1 MCRTHGVA
9 DAFSPVAMYRYSEFD
24 RAFVHAR
31 AAQYRDQLRRHLE
44 GSLGEDEFKPLR
56 LQNGWYIQR
65 HAPMLRVAVPYG
77 ALAVRQLRALA
88 DIAERFDRGYVH
100 FTTRQNA
107 QFNWIPLER
116 SADVMDVLAEADMH
130 GIQTSG
136 NCVRNINTDA
146 LAGVAPDE
154 IADPRPFCEI
164 LRQWSTLHPEFAFL
178 PRKFKVSIGG
188 SLEDRVA
195 SGWYDIGMHLVRNA
209 DGELG
214 LRVLVGGGMGRT
226 PVIGTVVREFLP
238 WRHMLLYTEAI
249 LRVYNS
255 YGRRDNIWKARI
267 KMLVRAEGQ
276 RFIDAVER
284 EFAAIVERDLGA
296 EAQIVTDAQLDAMA
310 RHFEPPPAPPAD
322 EPQQLADK
330 ARALEQA
337 RRQPAF
343 ERWLQRNVHAHRLA
357 DHRVVTLSLKR
368 AGQAPGNATTQQ
380 MLAAAE
386 LAERFSRGELRV
398 SHEQNLVLAWVR
410 DGDLGL
416 LWEQA
421 REAGLATP
429 NIGLLGDI
437 IACPGGDFCSLA
449 NARSLPVA
457 EDITQ
462 RFQDL
467 DELFDIGDLDLNIS
481 GCINSC
487 GHHHSGGIGIL
498 GVDKDGAEWYQV
510 TVGGGDG
517 SERGGSAAPGRII
530 GASFAADEVADVV
543 EALIDVYRAE
553 RAPGERF
560 IDTARRLGPA
570 PFASAA
576 DAVRRST
583 ARKVTA

>member
-1 MCRTHGVA
+1 
-9 DAFSPVAMYRYSEFD
+9 MYRYSEFD

-77 ALAVRQLRALA
+77 ALAARQLRALA
-88 DIAERFDRGYVH
+88 DIADRHDRGYAH
-100 FTTRQNA
+100 FTTRQNV
-107 QFNWIPLER
+107 QFNWIELAR
-116 SADVMDVLAEADMH
+116 SADVMDALAAVDMH

-136 NCVRNINTDA
+136 NCVRNITTDA

-188 SLEDRVA
+188 AAEDRVA
-195 SGWYDIGMHLVRNA
+195 AGWYDIGMHLVRDA
-209 DGELG
+209 QGELG

-226 PVIGTVVREFLP
+226 PMIGSVVREFLP
-238 WRHMLLYTEAI
+238 YLQMLQYVEAI

-267 KMLVRAEGQ
+267 KILVRAEGQ

-284 EFAAIVERDLGA
+284 EFASIVELDLGA
-296 EAQIVTDAQLDAMA
+296 DALRITESQLEAMA
-310 RHFEPPPAPPAD
+310 QHFAPPAQPAHD
-322 EPQQLADK
+322 SAAQREQ
-330 ARALEQA
+330 REQA
-337 RRQPAF
+337 RTAAHAEPAYR
-343 ERWLQRNVHAHRLA
+343 RWLQRNVQAHRLG

-368 AGQAPGNATTQQ
+368 AGQAPGNATSRQ
-380 MLAAAE
+380 MRQAAE

-398 SHEQNLVLAWVR
+398 SHEQNLVLPWVR
-410 DGDLGL
+410 GDELAL
-416 LWEQA
+416 LWQQA
-421 REAGLATP
+421 REAGMATP

-487 GHHHSGGIGIL
+487 GHHHSGHIGIL
-498 GVDKDGAEWYQV
+498 GVDKDGSEWYQI
-510 TVGGGDG
+510 TLGGGDG
-517 SERGGSAAPGRII
+517 SLRGGSAAPGRII
-530 GASFAADEVADVV
+530 GASFAADEVADAV
-543 EALIDVYRAE
+543 EAIVDVYRAQRRE
-553 RAPGERF
+553 GERF
-560 IDTARRLGPA
+560 IETARRLGPA
-570 PFASAA
+570 PFAEAA

>member
-1 MCRTHGVA
+1 
-9 DAFSPVAMYRYSEFD
+9 MYRYSEFD

-77 ALAVRQLRALA
+77 ALAARQLRALA
-88 DIAERFDRGYVH
+88 DIADRHDRGYAH
-100 FTTRQNA
+100 FTTRQNV
-107 QFNWIPLER
+107 QFNWIELAR
-116 SADVMDVLAEADMH
+116 SADVMDALAAVDMH

-136 NCVRNINTDA
+136 NCVRNITTDA

-188 SLEDRVA
+188 AREDRVA
-195 SGWYDIGMHLVRNA
+195 AGWFDIGMHLVRNA
-209 DGELG
+209 QGELG

-226 PVIGTVVREFLP
+226 PMIGSVVREFLP
-238 WRHMLLYTEAI
+238 HAQMLLYVEAI

-284 EFAAIVERDLGA
+284 EFASIAERDLGA
-296 EAQIVTDAQLDAMA
+296 DEQLITESQLEAMA
-310 RHFEPPPAPPAD
+310 QHFAPPA
-322 EPQQLADK
+322 
-330 ARALEQA
+330 EQA
-337 RRQPAF
+337 HDGPEQRAQREQASAAAHAAPAYR
-343 ERWLQRNVHAHRLA
+343 RWLERNVQEHRLG

-368 AGQAPGNATTQQ
+368 AGQAPGNATSRQLRQ
-380 MLAAAE
+380 AAG

-398 SHEQNLVLAWVR
+398 SHEQNLVLPWVR
-410 DGDLGL
+410 EDELAL
-416 LWEQA
+416 LWQQA
-421 REAGLATP
+421 REAGMATP

-487 GHHHSGGIGIL
+487 GHHHSGHIGIL
-498 GVDKDGAEWYQV
+498 GVDKDGSEWYQI
-510 TVGGGDG
+510 TLGGGDG
-517 SERGGSAAPGRII
+517 SLRGGSAAPGRII
-530 GASFAADEVADVV
+530 GASFAADEVADAV
-543 EALIDVYRAE
+543 EAIIDVYRAQ
-553 RAPGERF
+553 RHDGERF

-570 PFASAA
+570 PFAEAA
-576 DAVRRST
+576 EAVRRTT

>member
-1 MCRTHGVA
+1 
-9 DAFSPVAMYRYSEFD
+9 MYRYSEFD

-77 ALAVRQLRALA
+77 ALAARQLRALA
-88 DIAERFDRGYVH
+88 DIADRHDRGYAH
-100 FTTRQNA
+100 FTTRQNV
-107 QFNWIPLER
+107 QFDWIELAR
-116 SADVMDVLAEADMH
+116 TADAMDALAAVDMH

-136 NCVRNINTDA
+136 NCVRNITTDA

-188 SLEDRVA
+188 AAEDRVA
-195 SGWYDIGMHLVRNA
+195 AGWYDIGMHLVRDA
-209 DGELG
+209 QGELG

-226 PVIGTVVREFLP
+226 PMIGSVVREFLP
-238 WRHMLLYTEAI
+238 YLQMLQYVEAI

-267 KMLVRAEGQ
+267 KILVRAEGQ

-284 EFAAIVERDLGA
+284 EFASIVELDLGA
-296 EAQIVTDAQLDAMA
+296 DALRITESQLEAMA
-310 RHFEPPPAPPAD
+310 QHFAPPAQPAHD
-322 EPQQLADK
+322 SAAQREQ
-330 ARALEQA
+330 REQA
-337 RRQPAF
+337 RTAAHAEPAYR
-343 ERWLQRNVHAHRLA
+343 RWLQRNVQAHRLG

-368 AGQAPGNATTQQ
+368 AGQAPGNATSRQ
-380 MLAAAE
+380 MRQAAE

-398 SHEQNLVLAWVR
+398 SHEQNLVLPWVR
-410 DGDLGL
+410 GDELAL
-416 LWEQA
+416 LWQQA
-421 REAGLATP
+421 REAGMATP

-487 GHHHSGGIGIL
+487 GHHHSGHIGIL
-498 GVDKDGAEWYQV
+498 GVDKDGSEWYQI
-510 TVGGGDG
+510 TLGGGDG
-517 SERGGSAAPGRII
+517 SLRGGSAAPGRII
-530 GASFAADEVADVV
+530 GASFAADEVADAV
-543 EALIDVYRAE
+543 EAIVDVYRAQRRE
-553 RAPGERF
+553 GERF
-560 IDTARRLGPA
+560 IETARRLGPA
-570 PFASAA
+570 LFAEAA

>member
-1 MCRTHGVA
+1 
-9 DAFSPVAMYRYSEFD
+9 MYRYSEFD

-77 ALAVRQLRALA
+77 ALAARQLRALA
-88 DIAERFDRGYVH
+88 DIADRHDRGYAH
-100 FTTRQNA
+100 FTTRQNV
-107 QFNWIPLER
+107 QFNWIELAR
-116 SADVMDVLAEADMH
+116 SADVMDALAAVDMH

-136 NCVRNINTDA
+136 NCVRNITTDA

-188 SLEDRVA
+188 AAEDRVA
-195 SGWYDIGMHLVRNA
+195 AGWYDIGMHLVRDA
-209 DGELG
+209 QGELG

-226 PVIGTVVREFLP
+226 PMIGSVVREFLP
-238 WRHMLLYTEAI
+238 YPQMLQYVEAI

-267 KMLVRAEGQ
+267 KILVRAEGQ

-284 EFAAIVERDLGA
+284 EFASIVELDLGA
-296 EAQIVTDAQLDAMA
+296 DALRITESQLEAMA
-310 RHFEPPPAPPAD
+310 QHFAPPAQPAHD
-322 EPQQLADK
+322 SAAQREQ
-330 ARALEQA
+330 REQA
-337 RRQPAF
+337 RTAAHAEPAYR
-343 ERWLQRNVHAHRLA
+343 RWLQRNVQAHRLG

-368 AGQAPGNATTQQ
+368 AGQAPGNATSRQ
-380 MLAAAE
+380 MRQAAE

-398 SHEQNLVLAWVR
+398 SHEQNLVLPWVR
-410 DGDLGL
+410 EDELAL
-416 LWEQA
+416 LWQQA
-421 REAGLATP
+421 REAGMATP

-487 GHHHSGGIGIL
+487 GHHHSGHIGIL
-498 GVDKDGAEWYQV
+498 GVDKDGSEWYQI
-510 TVGGGDG
+510 TLGGGDG
-517 SERGGSAAPGRII
+517 SLRGGSAAPGRII
-530 GASFAADEVADVV
+530 GASFAADEVADAV
-543 EALIDVYRAE
+543 EAIVDVYRAQRRE
-553 RAPGERF
+553 GERF
-560 IDTARRLGPA
+560 IETARRLGPA
-570 PFASAA
+570 PFAEAA

>member
-1 MCRTHGVA
+1 
-9 DAFSPVAMYRYSEFD
+9 MYRYSEFD

-77 ALAVRQLRALA
+77 ALAARQLRALA
-88 DIAERFDRGYVH
+88 DIADRHDRGYAH
-100 FTTRQNA
+100 FTTRQNV
-107 QFNWIPLER
+107 QFNWIELAR
-116 SADVMDVLAEADMH
+116 SADVMDALAAVDMH

-136 NCVRNINTDA
+136 NCVRNITTDA

-188 SLEDRVA
+188 AAEDRVA
-195 SGWYDIGMHLVRNA
+195 AGWYDIGMHLVRDA
-209 DGELG
+209 QGELG

-226 PVIGTVVREFLP
+226 PMIGSVVREFLP
-238 WRHMLLYTEAI
+238 YPQMLQYVEAI

-267 KMLVRAEGQ
+267 KILVRAEGQ

-284 EFAAIVERDLGA
+284 EFASIVELDLGA
-296 EAQIVTDAQLDAMA
+296 DALRITESQLEAMA
-310 RHFEPPPAPPAD
+310 QHFAPPAQPAHD
-322 EPQQLADK
+322 SAAQREQ
-330 ARALEQA
+330 REQA
-337 RRQPAF
+337 RTAAHAEPAYR
-343 ERWLQRNVHAHRLA
+343 RWLERNVQAHRLG

-368 AGQAPGNATTQQ
+368 AGQAPGNATSRQ
-380 MLAAAE
+380 MRQAAE

-398 SHEQNLVLAWVR
+398 SHEQNLVLPWVR
-410 DGDLGL
+410 EDELAL
-416 LWEQA
+416 LWQQA
-421 REAGLATP
+421 REAGMATP

-487 GHHHSGGIGIL
+487 GHHHSGHIGIL
-498 GVDKDGAEWYQV
+498 GVDKDGSEWYQI
-510 TVGGGDG
+510 TLGGGDG
-517 SERGGSAAPGRII
+517 SLRGGSAAPGRII
-530 GASFAADEVADVV
+530 GASFAADEVADAV
-543 EALIDVYRAE
+543 EAIVDVYRAQRRE
-553 RAPGERF
+553 GERF
-560 IDTARRLGPA
+560 IETARRLGPA
-570 PFASAA
+570 PFAEAA

>member
-1 MCRTHGVA
+1 
-9 DAFSPVAMYRYSEFD
+9 MYRYSEFD

-44 GSLGEDEFKPLR
+44 GSLGDDEFKPLR

-77 ALAVRQLRALA
+77 ALAARQLRALA
-88 DIAERFDRGYVH
+88 DIADRHDRGYAH
-100 FTTRQNA
+100 FTTRQNV
-107 QFNWIPLER
+107 QFNWIELAR
-116 SADVMDVLAEADMH
+116 SADVMDALAAVDMH

-136 NCVRNINTDA
+136 NCVRNITTDA

-188 SLEDRVA
+188 AAEDRVA
-195 SGWYDIGMHLVRNA
+195 AGWYDIGMHLVRDA
-209 DGELG
+209 QGELG

-226 PVIGTVVREFLP
+226 PMIGSVVREFLP
-238 WRHMLLYTEAI
+238 YPQMLQYVEAI

-267 KMLVRAEGQ
+267 KILVRAEGQ

-284 EFAAIVERDLGA
+284 EFASIVELDLGA
-296 EAQIVTDAQLDAMA
+296 DALRITESQLEAMA
-310 RHFEPPPAPPAD
+310 QHFAPPAQPAH
-322 EPQQLADK
+322 ETAAQREQ
-330 ARALEQA
+330 REQA
-337 RRQPAF
+337 RTAAHAEPAYR
-343 ERWLQRNVHAHRLA
+343 RWLERNVQAHRLG

-368 AGQAPGNATTQQ
+368 AGQAPGNATSRQ
-380 MLAAAE
+380 MRQAAE

-398 SHEQNLVLAWVR
+398 SHEQNLVLPWVR
-410 DGDLGL
+410 EDELAL
-416 LWEQA
+416 LWQQA
-421 REAGLATP
+421 REAGMATP

-487 GHHHSGGIGIL
+487 GHHHSGHIGIL
-498 GVDKDGAEWYQV
+498 GVDKDGSEWYQI
-510 TVGGGDG
+510 TLGGGDG
-517 SERGGSAAPGRII
+517 SLRGGSAAPGRII
-530 GASFAADEVADVV
+530 GASFAADEVADAV
-543 EALIDVYRAE
+543 EAIVDVYRAQRRE
-553 RAPGERF
+553 GERF
-560 IDTARRLGPA
+560 IETARRLGPA
-570 PFASAA
+570 PFAEAA